1 MNSAQ
6 TIMDSRS
13 MSGFPLSIGTG
24 LALESV
30 FDPIKEVM
38 DPARVVPKRV
48 DHTLYTDYVFNMST
62 ILRNLLSSINYKD
75 LVTVPKQIVLNTFL
89 DEVEFLTHF
98 FGMNSLNVNFYVH
111 TYDYPKKTYPD
122 KLRLASSDQQKYL
135 QELTDFCLM
144 GLRKH
149 NDVAHFTKDVFYGK
163 DTSALIVTHVPWDLL
178 SYDRFRR
185 LDLLESHTGVVKTR
199 KDWNTKYFKI
209 PDKDMSFLP
218 FMEFLLT
225 TFGDNVMF
233 RPAPLKERLELYE
246 AMVKKKVHPL
256 MSELTLSYM
265 R

>member
-1 MNSAQ
+1 MTNPQ

-24 LALESV
+24 LALETL
-30 FDPIKEVM
+30 FNPIKEVV
-38 DPARVVPKRV
+38 DPSRVVPKKA
-48 DHTLYTDYVFNMST
+48 DLSLYTDYVFNMST
-62 ILRNLLSSINYKD
+62 ILRNFLSAVPYKD
-75 LVTVPKQIVLNTFL
+75 LVTVPKQTVLNTFL

-98 FGMNSLNVNFYVH
+98 FGMNSLKVNFYVH

-149 NDVAHFTKDVFYGK
+149 DDVQHFTKDVSYGNES
-163 DTSALIVTHVPWDLL
+163 SALIVTHVPWDLL
-178 SYDRFRR
+178 SYGKFRR
-185 LDLLESHTGVVKTR
+185 LDLLESHTGLVKTR

-218 FMEFLLT
+218 FFEFLLT
-225 TFGDNVMF
+225 TFGDHVMF
-233 RPAPLKERLELYE
+233 RPAPLKERLEVYE

-256 MSELTLSYM
+256 MSELTLSFM